1 MPEFRRPISKQ
12 AEQVWPVIV
21 RKGRTMTAFAE
32 WNDYCPEYISSKV
45 LATRA
50 KLWTKTIRKE
60 LTMGLPNK
68 DEVKGKL
75 NKAKG
80 AAKESIGRTLGD
92 REMENKGA
100 KERQIGTAQENLGE
114 AKRELG
120 DAVKDMGDT
129 IRK

>member
-1 MPEFRRPISKQ
+1 
-12 AEQVWPVIV
+12 
-21 RKGRTMTAFAE
+21 
-32 WNDYCPEYISSKV
+32 
-45 LATRA
+45 
-50 KLWTKTIRKE
+50 
-60 LTMGLPNK
+60 MGLPNK

-75 NKAKG
+75 KKAKG

-100 KERQIGTAQENLGE
+100 KERHIGAAEENLGK